1 MGWRVIGEGRSFG
14 DNEDMER
21 EVERAYKEGCRDG
34 YEKAMSEM
42 RGGGMGFRE
51 NGRYDSDGMNE
62 RRMPG
67 YFPESVDFAAILPFM
82 RSASVTLSR

>member
-67 YFPESVDFAAILPFM
+67 YFPESPIYGDM
-82 RSASVTLSR
+82 GERRRRRSNGEFY